1 MNYNKYKVIII
12 GDSGIGKTTIMN
24 SYLKKTTKNP
34 ISTIGT
40 EYSNIKF
47 SKYDQELQVWDCAG
61 QEKFRSLVKL
71 YYRGSKGCIF
81 TFDLSSENSLH
92 SINNYWIENVK
103 KNADEDCVFL
113 LVGNK
118 SDLNRNTNYHL
129 INELCSKYNMDYIE
143 TSAIKNIN
151 ITNIFE
157 NLSDILYAKY
167 ILNKRNYYNTDLN
180 YNQNIKITNH
190 ETNHETNNEINNENN
205 WLKYNNSYC

>member
-24 SYLKKTTKNP
+24 SYLKKTIKNP

-71 YYRGSKGCIF
+71 YYRGAKGCIF
-81 TFDLSSENSLH
+81 TFDLSSENSLN

-103 KNADEDCVFL
+103 KMQMKTVFF
-113 LVGNK
+113 
-118 SDLNRNTNYHL
+118 Y
-129 INELCSKYNMDYIE
+129 
-143 TSAIKNIN
+143 
-151 ITNIFE
+151 
-157 NLSDILYAKY
+157 
-167 ILNKRNYYNTDLN
+167 
-180 YNQNIKITNH
+180 
-190 ETNHETNNEINNENN
+190 
-205 WLKYNNSYC
+205 

>member
-24 SYLKKTTKNP
+24 SYLKKKNNNTK
-34 ISTIGT
+34 STMGT

-47 SKYDQELQVWDCAG
+47 SKYNQELQIWDCAG

-71 YYRGSKGCIF
+71 YYRGAKGCIF

-103 KNADEDCVFL
+103 KNADEECVFL

-118 SDLNRNTNYHL
+118 SDLNKKTNYNL

-143 TSAIKNIN
+143 TSAIENIN
-151 ITNIFE
+151 ITSVFE
-157 NLSDILYAKY
+157 NISDVLYAKY
-167 ILNKRNYYNTDLN
+167 ILNKRNYYTTDLT
-180 YNQNIKITNH
+180 YKETIKIMNN
-190 ETNHETNNEINNENN
+190 ETNDENN
-205 WLKYNNSYC
+205 YLTYNYGYC

>member
-24 SYLKKTTKNP
+24 SYLKKTIKNP

-71 YYRGSKGCIF
+71 YYRGAKACIF
-81 TFDLSSENSLH
+81 TFDLSNINSLH
-92 SINNYWIENVK
+92 SINDYWLENVK

-118 SDLNRNTNYHL
+118 SDLTKNTNYDL

-143 TSAIKNIN
+143 TSATKNIN
-151 ITNIFE
+151 ITNVFE

-167 ILNKRNYYNTDLN
+167 ILNKRNYHSTDLN
-180 YNQNIKITNH
+180 YNQNIKIIND
-190 ETNHETNNEINNENN
+190 ETNNENS